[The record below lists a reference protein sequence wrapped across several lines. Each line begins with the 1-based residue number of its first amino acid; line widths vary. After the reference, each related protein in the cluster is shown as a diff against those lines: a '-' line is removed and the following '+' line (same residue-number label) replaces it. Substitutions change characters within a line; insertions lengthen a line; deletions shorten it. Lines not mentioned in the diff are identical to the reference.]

1 MKSRLFV
8 VACFSAAV
16 LAGEGGAAPVVGYH
30 PKVAVSAPTRIDWTF
45 ALATQSLTELPAK
58 WDMARYDSTGQEY
71 EVYVP
76 PRADPKKPLPV
87 LLYVSPIKGGGWPA
101 FEALCK
107 QRGILFAGPLNA
119 GNDCPSPKRVR
130 IVLDVLD
137 DLRRTYPIDPDR
149 TYLTGLSGG
158 GYMACAIA
166 FALPEY
172 FGGVM
177 PICAAGDWRQESWLR
192 QRVVERLSVALL
204 TGQTDF
210 NRPEA
215 ERLRGPYLK
224 EVGVRTRVWVQ
235 PGLGHGLPSG
245 RNIAEAVAWMD
256 EGAKTRAELAR
267 RYPAQRIAGNAAPDR
282 DELAR
287 ALLAEGK
294 KRLEKPE
301 TLFSGLMQLQ
311 GCMKRWPDLAAAA
324 EAKKILEEYEARTE
338 KPWEADD
345 IAEQRRFLIAQARAL
360 DAYVS
365 GDLPKIYAQER
376 PGLARM
382 AVELW
387 QKVAADG
394 PDTPAG
400 MEAKKRIPELEKIAD
415 NTDK

>member
-1 MKSRLFV
+1 MQSKMYFV
-8 VACFSAAV
+8 SLWTMLLAADGR
-16 LAGEGGAAPVVGYH
+16 AGPVEGYQA
-30 PKVAVSAPTRIDWTF
+30 KVAVSKPTRIDWTF

-58 WDMARYDSTGQEY
+58 WQMKDYDSTAQQY
-71 EVYVP
+71 EIYVP
-76 PRADPKKPLPV
+76 PRPDPRKSLAV
-87 LLYVSPIKGGGWPA
+87 LLFISPTKVGGWPA

-119 GNDCPSPKRVR
+119 GNDCPPPKRVR

-137 DLRRTYPIDPDR
+137 DLRRHYPIDPDR

-158 GYMACAIA
+158 GYMASAIA

-177 PICAAGDWRQESWLR
+177 PICASGDWRQESWLR
-192 QRVVERLSVALL
+192 QRVVERLSVAHL
-204 TGQTDF
+204 TGEKDF

-215 ERLRGPYLK
+215 ERLRGPYFK

-235 PGLGHGLPSG
+235 SGLGHAIPKPA
-245 RNIAEAVAWMD
+245 IVAEAVRWMD
-256 EGAKTRAELAR
+256 DGAKARGEAAR

-294 KRLEKPE
+294 RRLEKPE
-301 TLFSGLMQLQ
+301 TLFTGLMQLK
-311 GCMKRWPDLAAAA
+311 GCMERWPDLAAAA
-324 EAKKILEEYEARTE
+324 EAKKILLEYEAKTE
-338 KPWEADD
+338 KPWETDD
-345 IAEQRRFLIAQARAL
+345 IAEQRRFLIAKARAL

-365 GDLPKIYAQER
+365 GDLPKVYAGER
-376 PGLARM
+376 PVLAKQ
-382 AVELW
+382 AIGLW
-387 QKVAADG
+387 QQIAADG

-400 MEAKKRIPELEKIAD
+400 QEAKKRIPELEKIAD
-415 NTDK
+415 KTDK